1 MRKQLLLGTTALMIG
16 ALVAPDFAAGEEP
29 LRLQVRGFKNEYFGI
44 GDVDVDGMDFNNTGE
59 FSDGEIQFRGETALD
74 NGLTVGVQVELESD
88 SRGDQIDENYI
99 FVKGD
104 FGKIVM
110 GSENLANYNTF
121 WGVTA
126 PGVGVPINSGWV
138 TVFVPPPAG
147 HSLSFRS
154 TITTTNIDI
163 GNDENAISYYSPRFS
178 GFQFTAGYAPTV
190 VDTGEGKNFTGFEAN
205 EAFEYS
211 NAWGVGLNFSESFNG
226 VDVSFAAGYNRI
238 EAPDNVEAVGGDDV
252 QQFKVGANVSVGGF
266 SLGGSYANEFEGKFI
281 NPAAIGTTAFR
292 SEEGQAWDAG
302 VSYSTGPWGVSV
314 TYFHGEWEDDAID
327 SDDDEMD
334 AIVGAVS
341 YALGPGITTSASV
354 LYGKLEDEGGAEGEA
369 TMGIVGIGVK
379 F

>member
-29 LRLQVRGFKNEYFGI
+29 LRLQVRGFKNEFFGI
-44 GDVDVDGMDFNNTGE
+44 GDVDVDGADFNNTGE

-104 FGKIVM
+104 FGKIVI
-110 GSENLANYNTF
+110 GSENNANYNTF

-147 HSLSFRS
+147 HQLSFRS
-154 TITTTNIDI
+154 TITTTNIDV

-205 EAFEYS
+205 EATEYS

-226 VDVSFAAGYNRI
+226 VDVNFAAGYNRI
-238 EAPDNVEAVGGDDV
+238 EAPDNVEALGGDDV

-266 SLGGSYANEFEGKFI
+266 SVGGSYANEFEGKFI
-281 NPAAIGTTAFR
+281 LNTAGTAVAR
-292 SEEGQAWDAG
+292 SEEGEAWDAG
-302 VSYSTGPWGVSV
+302 VSYSTGPWGVSA
-314 TYFHGEWEDDAID
+314 TYFHGEWEA
-327 SDDDEMD
+327 SLGGGDDETD
-334 AIVGAVS
+334 AVVGAVS

-354 LYGKLEDEGGAEGEA
+354 LYGKLEDEGGAEGKA